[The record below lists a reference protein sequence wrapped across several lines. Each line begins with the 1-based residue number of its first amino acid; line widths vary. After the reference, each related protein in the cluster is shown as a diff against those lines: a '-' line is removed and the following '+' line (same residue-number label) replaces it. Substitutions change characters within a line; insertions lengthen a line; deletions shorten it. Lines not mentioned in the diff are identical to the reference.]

1 MEQVYLGKKIAELRK
16 SKEMTQEA
24 LAKLLG
30 VTNQAVS
37 KWESDSCYPDITLLP
52 ELAKVLGTSL
62 DGLFGLK
69 TERDPAPHRTE
80 YSYNGLPWPDDD
92 NLRAECFIGHR
103 LEDYADMR
111 KKNQSL
117 GSLFTS
123 KASVADRAS
132 VQLSFSGSVGNISS
146 EFAVNCTD
154 CVISGNV
161 TAGDSVQ
168 CGDVG
173 GSIGAGDGVKC
184 GSVGG
189 NVKAGDFVRCGDV
202 SGSVTAGDYVQCGSI
217 GGSVISSDGV
227 RIKA

>member
-1 MEQVYLGKKIAELRK
+1 MGFSQYKKI
-16 SKEMTQEA
+16 
-24 LAKLLG
+24 
-30 VTNQAVS
+30 
-37 KWESDSCYPDITLLP
+37 
-52 ELAKVLGTSL
+52 
-62 DGLFGLK
+62 
-69 TERDPAPHRTE
+69 RTT
-80 YSYNGLPWPDDD
+80 
-92 NLRAECFIGHR
+92 
-103 LEDYADMR
+103 
-111 KKNQSL
+111 KNQN
-117 GSLFTS
+117 
-123 KASVADRAS
+123 DRCVQTLHRS
-132 VQLSFSGSVGNISS
+132 FSQNIILQTRQLSFSGSVGNISS